1 MSRRSGRRS
10 GRMRGSR
17 QLRLPA
23 LRGSESRS
31 REGARERPQTFDL
44 KIFHFQLRRKNM
56 FPAIATLMAAGH
68 GFAAIVAL
76 MGLGALGFAVE
87 TYSGT
92 NYGADDSLLGT
103 FGPYVDAFMGGV
115 EYTAGGAIGQTQ
127 GSVLLH
133 GSSALAMTLAAPV
146 AGTPANGGND
156 FQKLDIFADSTGAH
170 T

>member
-1 MSRRSGRRS
+1 
-10 GRMRGSR
+10 
-17 QLRLPA
+17 
-23 LRGSESRS
+23 
-31 REGARERPQTFDL
+31 
-44 KIFHFQLRRKNM
+44 M

-170 T
+170 TVTTPSNGINGNKHIATFGGAAGDKISLIAFGGVWYATGLNGVTLS